1 MNARTFDLTPLRRAT
16 IGFDGLFNDL
26 NRQFTNSVN
35 NGYPPYNIVKNDED
49 NYVIELAVAGFSMDE
64 LSITLDKNELIIE
77 GKPTMKEFGDEEH
90 IEWKQNEEPQHYIH
104 KGIAN
109 RNFIRTFKL
118 AEHVVVK
125 NATLELGILR
135 INLERQVPEELQ
147 PKKIAITYNI

>member
-1 MNARTFDLTPLRRAT
+1 MNARTFDLTPFHRGT
-16 IGFDGLFNDL
+16 IGFDRLFNDL
-26 NRQFTNSVN
+26 DRQFTNTVN
-35 NGYPPYNIVKNDED
+35 NGYPPYNIVKNNEN

-77 GKPTMKEFGDEEH
+77 GKPTMREFENEEH
-90 IEWKQNEEPQHYIH
+90 IEWKHNKEPQHYMH

-125 NATLELGILR
+125 NATLELGILQV
-135 INLERQVPEELQ
+135 NLERQVPEELQ
-147 PKKIAITYNI
+147 PKKIAIKYNV